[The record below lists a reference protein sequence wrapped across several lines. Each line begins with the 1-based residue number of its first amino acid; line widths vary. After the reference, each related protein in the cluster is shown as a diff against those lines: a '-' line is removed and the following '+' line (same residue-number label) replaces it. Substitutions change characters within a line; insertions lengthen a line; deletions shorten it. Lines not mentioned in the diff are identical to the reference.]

1 MKDQAPGLLVVVAV
15 VFFVA
20 ILSRDAAS
28 QGGNADRISAD
39 IRQELLFPSAVEL
52 DAGGGLAKSTCA
64 RCHGLNGISASEEQ
78 PHLAGQR
85 AEYLYLELIAYK
97 NGAREDESMGAA
109 VKYLNNDALVQV
121 AAYYASLEAAQVS
134 GKIRATE
141 RDPVAEGKA
150 AAAACAGCHGP
161 DGNASIPGMPSLTG
175 QQPQYLVAAMKA
187 YKDGSRTDAA
197 MKSLVGSLGDSAI
210 EKIALYYALQA
221 PKKRATA
228 PAAGDAT
235 AGQAAAAACAGCH
248 GEDGNSTDPKTPSLA
263 GKDAQFLAMATESY
277 RNGKRDH
284 GTMKSIVDPLSKTDI
299 NNVSAFYATQTPKA
313 PAVQRP
319 LTTAEWAKR
328 CDRCHGVNGNSTDP
342 AVPMLAGQHER
353 YLLRALNKYRSG
365 ARAKPAMLAMS
376 KALTETD
383 VENLAAYYAH
393 KRPKSIVF
401 VKTPCN

>member
-109 VKYLNNDALVQV
+109 VKYLNDDALVQV

-175 QQPQYLVAAMKA
+175 QQPQYLV
-187 YKDGSRTDAA
+187 
-197 MKSLVGSLGDSAI
+197 
-210 EKIALYYALQA
+210 
-221 PKKRATA
+221 
-228 PAAGDAT
+228 
-235 AGQAAAAACAGCH
+235 
-248 GEDGNSTDPKTPSLA
+248 
-263 GKDAQFLAMATESY
+263 
-277 RNGKRDH
+277 
-284 GTMKSIVDPLSKTDI
+284 
-299 NNVSAFYATQTPKA
+299 
-313 PAVQRP
+313 
-319 LTTAEWAKR
+319 
-328 CDRCHGVNGNSTDP
+328 
-342 AVPMLAGQHER
+342 
-353 YLLRALNKYRSG
+353 
-365 ARAKPAMLAMS
+365 
-376 KALTETD
+376 
-383 VENLAAYYAH
+383 
-393 KRPKSIVF
+393 
-401 VKTPCN
+401 